1 MVTIAL
7 ESFLPMD
14 SQIGILKWKLKILSQ
29 THSMV
34 SAILLNVLFPS
45 MLLFYVK
52 QQRSSTHT
60 KHNAVKLHRS
70 AMWTKNQRL
79 FGASIRIRVQDQCEF
94 LI

>member
-1 MVTIAL
+1 MVIIAL

-34 SAILLNVLFPS
+34 STILLNVLFPS

-52 QQRSSTHT
+52 QQRP
-60 KHNAVKLHRS
+60 
-70 AMWTKNQRL
+70 
-79 FGASIRIRVQDQCEF
+79 
-94 LI
+94 